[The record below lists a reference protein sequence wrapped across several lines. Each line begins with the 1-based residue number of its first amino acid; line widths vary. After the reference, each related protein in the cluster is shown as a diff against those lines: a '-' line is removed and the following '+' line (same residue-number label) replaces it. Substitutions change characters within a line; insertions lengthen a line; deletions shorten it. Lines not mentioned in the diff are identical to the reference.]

1 MCLRGETVEAYDG
14 ICDKQY
20 NCYRLYNY
28 VYERVEVFEKMKEIV
43 ATTQSSAGLSSSP
56 TSSNGARV
64 VKVGGEEFD
73 LRAMVARLRK
83 EWNKAVESL

>member
-1 MCLRGETVEAYDG
+1 
-14 ICDKQY
+14 
-20 NCYRLYNY
+20 
-28 VYERVEVFEKMKEIV
+28 MKEII
-43 ATTQSSAGLSSSP
+43 ATTPESSSGLSSSP